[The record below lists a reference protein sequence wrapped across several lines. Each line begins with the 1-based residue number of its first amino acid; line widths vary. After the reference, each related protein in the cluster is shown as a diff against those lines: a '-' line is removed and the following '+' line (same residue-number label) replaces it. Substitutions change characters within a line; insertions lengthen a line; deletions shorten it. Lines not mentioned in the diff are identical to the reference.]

1 MLLANLSKSDS
12 MARLLTLT
20 RKPVPS
26 LSTSPNALTQL
37 LNLYS
42 KGAKA
47 RYNPHASFDHLAYL
61 IAELSKF
68 PSTATFLTSSSHPL
82 AQHLAPFTT
91 PSTSYERRL
100 GTASTIRNTLLAIP
114 SPTTTIPAFLPSILP
129 SLLSPLIGPD
139 PPFSEQETELLPP
152 ELQYLGADQKREE
165 DVGILGLLLDAL
177 FLCAVRGG
185 EEGRKAV
192 KGMGAY
198 AVVRECH
205 AGVEDEEVQ
214 EKAERIVQVLMREEA
229 EVDAPPEGDAKIEKG
244 AVIGEVEPEDE
255 EGVVDVF

>member
-1 MLLANLSKSDS
+1 M
-12 MARLLTLT
+12 
-20 RKPVPS
+20 
-26 LSTSPNALTQL
+26 
-37 LNLYS
+37 
-42 KGAKA
+42 
-47 RYNPHASFDHLAYL
+47 
-61 IAELSKF
+61 
-68 PSTATFLTSSSHPL
+68 
-82 AQHLAPFTT
+82 
-91 PSTSYERRL
+91 
-100 GTASTIRNTLLAIP
+100 
-114 SPTTTIPAFLPSILP
+114 
-129 SLLSPLIGPD
+129 
-139 PPFSEQETELLPP
+139 
-152 ELQYLGADQKREE
+152 GADQKREE